1 LWYIRAEIVLCNG
14 VALLRGVVVTQLQF
28 MARKL
33 SDLVTRDRLLAAVRV
48 FGERPADTDALVD
61 ALIAA
66 GFGNLESEMLA
77 VFLPLA
83 FGRVALE
90 RVGRIDFVETV
101 SARTRRGQWVNIPLH
116 DVPTYVAALAL
127 ARESYRTRI
136 LAEGQFAAV
145 AGWSAEVNVVSDA
158 LYKELSIDGAALA
171 TALHRVSAED
181 LGYGNVW
188 SRLWE
193 RLFDWKSRTHRS

>member
-1 LWYIRAEIVLCNG
+1 
-14 VALLRGVVVTQLQF
+14 

-48 FGERPADTDALVD
+48 FGERPADNEALSD

-90 RVGRIDFVETV
+90 GIGRIDFVETV
-101 SARTRRGQWVNIPLH
+101 SAKTRRGQWIQIRLRE
-116 DVPTYVAALAL
+116 VPTYVAALAL
-127 ARESYRTRI
+127 ARENYRTGTGT

-145 AGWSAEVNVVSDA
+145 AGWSPEVHAISDA
-158 LYKELSIDGAALA
+158 LYQGLSIDGAASA
-171 TALHRVSAED
+171 TALSSLSAED
-181 LGYGNVW
+181 LGGYGNVW
-188 SRLWE
+188 SRLWS
-193 RLFDWKSRTHRS
+193 RILGMSRTHRRYRSCDLRLVD